1 MFGIEVLTASIVFS
15 FGGAITIAYQYLLL
29 VTERPIVSRIKIYN
43 EN

>member
-15 FGGAITIAYQYLLL
+15 LGGAITITYQYLLS
-29 VTERPIVSRIKIYN
+29 VTERAIVSRIKIYN